1 MLSKPCFVL
10 QQKTAGQTATVKYN
24 CATHVIGVG
33 PDSYYVWL
41 CHWVRVNPVQST
53 EPLLYRLKEQWHKNL
68 QRTKKKK
75 TAVCK
80 RNVCTSIQDNITPSL
95 QTRMRTTTTTR
106 TIQGLLPA
114 ISVTRCPTWCMAAQH
129 FYSSSPQ
136 PTYWDNIPHLDWF
149 KLTKFN
155 TRVSQETWLP
165 KTWAVYGWINRK
177 SQR

>member
-68 QRTKKKK
+68 QRTKKK

-95 QTRMRTTTTTR
+95 QTRMRTPTTR
-106 TIQGLLPA
+106 TVQGLLPA
-114 ISVTRCPTWCMAAQH
+114 ISVTRCPTYVWLH
-129 FYSSSPQ
+129 SIFIPRLPDPHIETTYHTWIGSS
-136 PTYWDNIPHLDWF
+136 
-149 KLTKFN
+149 
-155 TRVSQETWLP
+155 
-165 KTWAVYGWINRK
+165 
-177 SQR
+177 